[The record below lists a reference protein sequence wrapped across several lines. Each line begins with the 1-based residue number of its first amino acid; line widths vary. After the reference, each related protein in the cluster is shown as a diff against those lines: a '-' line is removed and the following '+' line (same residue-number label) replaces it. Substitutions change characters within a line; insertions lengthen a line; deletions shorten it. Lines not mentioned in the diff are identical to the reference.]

1 MSAGGFT
8 PTARKISSAGF
19 TSALRKAVALAVAA
33 WACSL
38 GTPVLGW
45 GPGAHAR
52 ITAEAIET
60 LPKGMKAYYKAHKL
74 EIPSLSAEAT
84 TSEDAPERRFMADRI
99 VPFPFADLPRTEA
112 ALQER
117 FAEDAAKI
125 GRLPWLIQESY
136 ARLVEAFR
144 SGDKARIL
152 AESDTLG
159 GYVADMSNPL
169 ALSDNSD
176 GQKTGQHGLW
186 VRFTTK
192 LPEAMD
198 KRLKLGPEAARFL
211 DDPRGHV
218 FAMAAAAY
226 IWLDNLLYEEDLAR
240 RGQSGFGE
248 LYYESLERRAGQLLR
263 ARLDQAATDMGS
275 YWFTAWTAAGR
286 PELK

>member
-1 MSAGGFT
+1 MLRPRRNPSSFSA
-8 PTARKISSAGF
+8 ARKAG
-19 TSALRKAVALAVAA
+19 ALAVAA
-33 WACSL
+33 WACAL
-38 GTPVLGW
+38 GTPALAW

-52 ITAEAIET
+52 ITSEAIET

-74 EIPSLSAEAT
+74 EIPSLSPEAPI
-84 TSEDAPERRFMADRI
+84 SEDAPERRFMADRL

-112 ALQER
+112 ALAER
-117 FAEDAAKI
+117 FPDEAAKI

-136 ARLVEAFR
+136 ARLVDAFR
-144 SGDKARIL
+144 SGDKTRIL

-169 ALSDNSD
+169 ALSDNAD
-176 GQKTGQHGLW
+176 GQKTGQYGLW

-198 KRLKLGPEAARFL
+198 KRLKLGAEAARFL
-211 DDPRGHV
+211 DDPKGHV
-218 FAMAAAAY
+218 FAMATAAY

-240 RGQSGFGE
+240 RGQSGYGE
-248 LYYESLERRAGQLLR
+248 LYYESLERRAGALLR
-263 ARLDQAATDMGS
+263 ARLDQAATDVGS

>member
-1 MSAGGFT
+1 MPRPRRT
-8 PTARKISSAGF
+8 PSR
-19 TSALRKAVALAVAA
+19 VAA
-33 WACSL
+33 RLLALSL
-38 GTPVLGW
+38 AIGVCVPAAPARAW

-52 ITAEAIET
+52 ITDEAIET

-74 EIPSLSAEAT
+74 EIPSLSPEAT
-84 TSEDAPERRFMADRI
+84 LAEDAPERRFMADRL

-112 ALQER
+112 ALQQR
-117 FAEDAAKI
+117 FPEEAVKI
-125 GRLPWLIQESY
+125 GRLPWLVQESY

-144 SGDKARIL
+144 SGDKTRIL
-152 AESDTLG
+152 AESDAVG
-159 GYVADMSNPL
+159 GYVADMANPL

-198 KRLKLGPEAARFL
+198 KRLKLGAEAARFL
-211 DDPRGHV
+211 DDPKGHV
-218 FAMAAAAY
+218 FSMATAAY

-240 RGQSGFGE
+240 RGQAGYGE
-248 LYYESLERRAGQLLR
+248 LYYESLERRAGPLLR
-263 ARLDQAATDMGS
+263 ARLDQAATDVGS

>member
-1 MSAGGFT
+1 MPRS
-8 PTARKISSAGF
+8 RR
-19 TSALRKAVALAVAA
+19 SALPFMARIAVAA
-33 WACSL
+33 AAVL
-38 GTPVLGW
+38 ALATPARAW

-52 ITAEAIET
+52 ITTEAIDT
-60 LPKGMKAYYKAHKL
+60 LPKGLKPYYKAHRR
-74 EIPSLSAEAT
+74 EIPSLSPEGSTA
-84 TSEDAPERRFMADRI
+84 EDAPERRFMADR
-99 VPFPFADLPRTEA
+99 VLPFPFADLPRTEA

-117 FAEDAAKI
+117 FPEGSAAI
-125 GRLPWLIQESY
+125 GRLPWLIHESY
-136 ARLVEAFR
+136 DRLVEAFR
-144 SGDKARIL
+144 SRDKARIL

-186 VRFTTK
+186 VRFSTK

-198 KRLKLGPEAARFL
+198 KRLKMRPEAARFL

-218 FAMAAAAY
+218 FAMTAAAY

-240 RGQSGFGE
+240 RGQSGYGA

-263 ARLDQAATDMGS
+263 ARLDQAATDVGS

>member
-1 MSAGGFT
+1 VPRPRRAPSPSPAA
-8 PTARKISSAGF
+8 PR
-19 TSALRKAVALAVAA
+19 VALAVAA
-33 WACSL
+33 WACAL
-38 GTPVLGW
+38 GTPALAW

-52 ITAEAIET
+52 ITSEAIDS
-60 LPKGMKAYYKAHKL
+60 LPKGMKGYYKAHAL
-74 EIPSLSAEAT
+74 EIPSLSPEAT
-84 TSEDAPERRFMADRI
+84 NAEDAAERRFMADRI

-117 FAEDAAKI
+117 HPDHAVKI

-152 AESDTLG
+152 TESDTLG

-169 ALSDNSD
+169 ALADNAD

-186 VRFTTK
+186 VRFSTK

-198 KRLKLGPEAARFL
+198 RRLKLGAEAARFL
-211 DDPRGHV
+211 DDPKGHV
-218 FAMAAAAY
+218 FSMATATY
-226 IWLDNLLYEEDLAR
+226 VWLDNLLYEEDLAR
-240 RGQSGFGE
+240 RGQSGYGE

-263 ARLDQAATDMGS
+263 ARLDQAATDVGS

>member
-1 MSAGGFT
+1 MPRSRRNPHRFSAVRL
-8 PTARKISSAGF
+8 A
-19 TSALRKAVALAVAA
+19 AVAVAA
-33 WACSL
+33 WACVPAAPAL
-38 GTPVLGW
+38 AW
-45 GPGAHAR
+45 GPGTHAR
-52 ITAEAIET
+52 ITSEAIET
-60 LPKGMKAYYKAHKL
+60 LPKGLKAYYKAHRL
-74 EIPSLSAEAT
+74 EIPSLSPEAVPAA
-84 TSEDAPERRFMADRI
+84 DAPERRFMADRL
-99 VPFPFADLPRTEA
+99 VPFPFTDLPRTEA

-117 FAEDAAKI
+117 FPDEAAKI

-159 GYVADMSNPL
+159 GYAADVSNPL
-169 ALSDNSD
+169 ALSDNAD

-186 VRFTTK
+186 VRFTSR

-198 KRLKLGPEAARFL
+198 KRLKLGAEAARYL

-240 RGQSGFGE
+240 RGQSGYGE
-248 LYYESLERRAGQLLR
+248 LYYESLERRAGPLLR
-263 ARLDQAATDMGS
+263 ARLDQAATDVGS

>member
-1 MSAGGFT
+1 VPRPRRT
-8 PTARKISSAGF
+8 PSRPAARLL
-19 TSALRKAVALAVAA
+19 ALTLAVGACVPAAPALA
-33 WACSL
+33 
-38 GTPVLGW
+38 W

-74 EIPSLSAEAT
+74 EIPSLSPEAT
-84 TSEDAPERRFMADRI
+84 LSEDAPERRFMADRL

-112 ALQER
+112 ALQQR
-117 FAEDAAKI
+117 FPEEAVKI
-125 GRLPWLIQESY
+125 GRLPWLVQESY

-144 SGDKARIL
+144 SGDKTRIL
-152 AESDTLG
+152 AESDAVG
-159 GYVADMSNPL
+159 GYVADMANPL

-198 KRLKLGPEAARFL
+198 KRLKLGAEAARFL
-211 DDPRGHV
+211 DDPKGHV
-218 FAMAAAAY
+218 FSMATASY

-240 RGQSGFGE
+240 RGQAGYGE
-248 LYYESLERRAGQLLR
+248 LYYESLERRAGPLLR
-263 ARLDQAATDMGS
+263 ARLDQAATDVGS

>member
-1 MSAGGFT
+1 MPRPRRAASPFPA
-8 PTARKISSAGF
+8 ARLG
-19 TSALRKAVALAVAA
+19 ALAVAA
-33 WACSL
+33 WACVP
-38 GTPVLGW
+38 GTPALAW
-45 GPGAHAR
+45 GPGVHAR
-52 ITAEAIET
+52 ITSEAIET
-60 LPKGMKAYYKAHKL
+60 LPKGMKAYYKTHKL
-74 EIPSLSAEAT
+74 EIPLLSPEAT
-84 TSEDAPERRFMADRI
+84 IAEDAPERRFMADRI
-99 VPFPFADLPRTEA
+99 VPFPFTDLPRTEA
-112 ALQER
+112 ALKER
-117 FAEDAAKI
+117 FPEDAAKI

-159 GYVADMSNPL
+159 GHVADMSNPL

-198 KRLKLGPEAARFL
+198 KRLKIGAEAARFL
-211 DDPRGHV
+211 DDPKGQV

-240 RGQSGFGE
+240 RGQSGYGE

-263 ARLDQAATDMGS
+263 ARLEQAATDAGS

>member
-1 MSAGGFT
+1 VPRPRRT
-8 PTARKISSAGF
+8 PSPFPA
-19 TSALRKAVALAVAA
+19 ALAVAA

-38 GTPVLGW
+38 GTPALAW

-52 ITAEAIET
+52 VTSEAIET
-60 LPKGMKAYYKAHKL
+60 LPKGMKGYYKAHKL
-74 EIPSLSAEAT
+74 EIPSLSPEAT

-112 ALQER
+112 ALGER
-117 FAEDAAKI
+117 FADGAAKI

-169 ALSDNSD
+169 ALSDNAD

-198 KRLKLGPEAARFL
+198 KRLKLGAEAARFL
-211 DDPRGHV
+211 DDPKGHV
-218 FAMAAAAY
+218 FAMAVAAY

-240 RGQSGFGE
+240 RGQSGYGE

-263 ARLDQAATDMGS
+263 ARLDQAATDVGS

>member
-1 MSAGGFT
+1 MPRPRRIPSLLPA
-8 PTARKISSAGF
+8 
-19 TSALRKAVALAVAA
+19 AVALALTAA
-33 WACSL
+33 AAGM
-38 GTPVLGW
+38 GTPALAW

-52 ITAEAIET
+52 ITDEAIES
-60 LPKGMKAYYKAHKL
+60 LPKPLKAYYKAHRL
-74 EIPSLSAEAT
+74 EIPSLSPEAT
-84 TSEDAPERRFMADRI
+84 VAEDAPERRFMADRI

-117 FAEDAAKI
+117 FPEEAVKI

-144 SGDKARIL
+144 SGDKTRIL

-169 ALSDNSD
+169 ALTDNAD

-186 VRFTTK
+186 VRFATK

-198 KRLKLGPEAARFL
+198 KRLKPGAEAARFL
-211 DDPRGHV
+211 DDPKGHV
-218 FAMAAAAY
+218 FSMAAAAY
-226 IWLDNLLYEEDLAR
+226 IWLDNLLYEEELAR
-240 RGQSGFGE
+240 RGQSGYGE
-248 LYYESLERRAGQLLR
+248 LYYESLERRAGALLR
-263 ARLDQAATDMGS
+263 ARMDQAATDVSS

-286 PELK
+286 LELK

>member
-1 MSAGGFT
+1 VPSPRRT
-8 PTARKISSAGF
+8 PAVFVRL
-19 TSALRKAVALAVAA
+19 SALAAAVGACSMGTPALA
-33 WACSL
+33 
-38 GTPVLGW
+38 W

-52 ITAEAIET
+52 ITSEAIET
-60 LPKGMKAYYKAHKL
+60 LPKGMKAYYKTHRL

-84 TSEDAPERRFMADRI
+84 NAEDAPERRFMADRI
-99 VPFPFADLPRTEA
+99 VPFPFTDLPRTEA
-112 ALQER
+112 TLKER
-117 FAEDAAKI
+117 YPDEAGKI
-125 GRLPWLIQESY
+125 GRLPWLVQESY

-144 SGDKARIL
+144 TGDKTRIL

-169 ALSDNSD
+169 ALTDNAD

-186 VRFTTK
+186 VRFGSK

-198 KRLKLGPEAARFL
+198 KRLKLGAEAARFL
-211 DDPRGHV
+211 DDPRGYV

-226 IWLDNLLYEEDLAR
+226 IWLDNLLYEEELAR
-240 RGQSGFGE
+240 RGQSGYGE
-248 LYYESLERRAGQLLR
+248 LYYESMERRAGQILR
-263 ARLDQAATDMGS
+263 ARLDQAATDVGS

>member
-1 MSAGGFT
+1 VPRLRRSSSF
-8 PTARKISSAGF
+8 PARLI
-19 TSALRKAVALAVAA
+19 ALAVAA
-33 WACSL
+33 WTCAS
-38 GTPVLGW
+38 GTPARAW

-52 ITAEAIET
+52 ITSEAVET

-74 EIPSLSAEAT
+74 EIPSLSPEAVIA
-84 TSEDAPERRFMADRI
+84 EDAPERRFMADRI
-99 VPFPFADLPRTEA
+99 IPFPFTDLPRTEA
-112 ALQER
+112 ALKER
-117 FAEDAAKI
+117 FPEEAAKI

-136 ARLVEAFR
+136 ARLLEAFR
-144 SGDKARIL
+144 SGDKVKIL

-198 KRLKLGPEAARFL
+198 KRLKVGAEAARFL
-211 DDPRGHV
+211 DDPKGHV
-218 FAMAAAAY
+218 FAMATAAY

-240 RGQSGFGE
+240 RGQSGYGE
-248 LYYESLERRAGQLLR
+248 LYYESLERRAGHLLKD
-263 ARLDQAATDMGS
+263 RLGQAATDVGS

>member
-1 MSAGGFT
+1 
-8 PTARKISSAGF
+8 
-19 TSALRKAVALAVAA
+19 
-33 WACSL
+33 
-38 GTPVLGW
+38 
-45 GPGAHAR
+45 
-52 ITAEAIET
+52 
-60 LPKGMKAYYKAHKL
+60 MKAYYKAHKL
-74 EIPSLSAEAT
+74 EIPSLSPEAT

-117 FAEDAAKI
+117 FPDHAAKI

-159 GYVADMSNPL
+159 GYVADTSNPL
-169 ALSDNSD
+169 ALSDNAD

-186 VRFTTK
+186 VRFSTK

-198 KRLKLGPEAARFL
+198 KRLKLGAEAARFL
-211 DDPRGHV
+211 DDPKGHV
-218 FAMAAAAY
+218 FSMANASY
-226 IWLDNLLYEEDLAR
+226 VWLDNLLYEEDLAR
-240 RGQSGFGE
+240 RGQSGYGE

-263 ARLDQAATDMGS
+263 ARLEQAATDVGS

>member
-1 MSAGGFT
+1 MPRPRRTPSPF
-8 PTARKISSAGF
+8 PTA
-19 TSALRKAVALAVAA
+19 LRTFAVAA
-33 WACSL
+33 LVCSPS
-38 GTPVLGW
+38 TPALAW
-45 GPGAHAR
+45 GPGVHAR
-52 ITAEAIET
+52 ITSEAVET

-74 EIPSLSAEAT
+74 EIPSLSPEAT
-84 TSEDAPERRFMADRI
+84 TSEDAPERRFMADQI

-112 ALQER
+112 ALQELSP
-117 FAEDAAKI
+117 DQAAKI

-169 ALSDNSD
+169 ALSDNAD

-186 VRFTTK
+186 VRFSTK

-198 KRLKLGPEAARFL
+198 KRLKLRAEAARFL
-211 DDPRGHV
+211 DDPKGHV
-218 FAMAAAAY
+218 FSMTNASY

-240 RGQSGFGE
+240 RGQSGYGE

-263 ARLDQAATDMGS
+263 ARLDQAATDVGS